1 MKKHADDAST
11 GQLPLFGGFDF
22 VPLGD
27 GSYRAVPQ
35 TPVVLASIT
44 EAARLTGKSRDTI
57 YRLFQSGLVDGVQV
71 SPGKIEINMAS
82 LRAHYEKRR
91 GPGTWSA
98 DCRRQYRGK
107 AKEK

>member
-1 MKKHADDAST
+1 MFA
-11 GQLPLFGGFDF
+11 GYDF
-22 VPLGD
+22 VPQGD

-35 TPVVLASIT
+35 APVVLASIT
-44 EAARLTGKSRDTI
+44 KAAQMTGKSRDTI
-57 YRLFQSGLVDGVQV
+57 YRLFQSGLVDGVQA

-107 AKEK
+107 SQKK